1 MKRPQNFDE
10 LLNIAKNRPD
20 VHGALSQL
28 GISLK
33 RVGHS
38 MGGVRWQT
46 ETKSGTSG
54 DLSAVAFIEKS
65 DGSWIIFD
73 NKGRIGQQSMDAITC
88 LREIFGVSFDDAVY
102 MLSGGAP
109 SAPIAKP
116 QKLTLERKTEP
127 QEKPTYT
134 PPTPAPD
141 KLRNVKAYLI
151 QTRKLPKE
159 LVLPLIESGRIYSTY
174 YENPETHKQTLV
186 CGFKITDEN
195 GNDVGCD
202 SCSPQPQIKFKH
214 LFTGSNADYAWCFPY
229 EIEEITAETP
239 IFFCEAPID
248 TMSLC
253 ALSGTPG
260 IYVSMAGCKDRT
272 FTSVAEKLGGKPIIC
287 VDNDEAGDK
296 FAARHPDVTRM
307 VAPYGKDWNDTLK
320 YYVENNLSYAYSA
333 PDAETAPDVP
343 LEDNVGGH
351 VVHLDNEVIDPKKEN
366 GALDKGASGEN
377 EYLKAVSELET
388 ISDEAYLKARSD
400 DPFILVSEHTPSVIL
415 NTFENGK
422 DRQILIRR
430 DALYL
435 ALRESGVQEGNYHGL
450 GKETLL
456 NLPKYLE
463 DPDVILSTEKN
474 NKERRLLLTSIPSKN
489 GQGIISIEFET
500 TKEFKGQNKP
510 FNLIVTMFDLHQNY
524 LKGQFKKFNA
534 QIRYKKENLAQVN
547 PQLLE
552 WLRTFNARSS
562 INSIPENAEKVN
574 TSDEKNSNPLYDK
587 DPPIAD
593 NVGKHSQDELRA
605 TLEAKAD
612 PDVPIDNNVGGHVI
626 HLDNEVIDPQK
637 ENGAL
642 GKGASEENYLA
653 ETTDGRL
660 VAVINTDILNGI
672 DTSTWNRETEEAV
685 KKAASKELK
694 KFDKGIAVNGLTVTI
709 NKTSRREF
717 TRSNYTNAL
726 YRRSPEDFSNKMRAA
741 TSIDNILIST
751 QSLNSDGGL
760 KKSRS
765 DDFVDFHR
773 GKVLLCIK
781 EAKYEAEVL
790 IGETKK
796 GDFIFY
802 DLLEIHSSTFV
813 LKVNEKEKILP
824 TVTPQNTFDDIPKD
838 LSIDIIPEN
847 AEKVNTSD
855 EKNSNPLY
863 DKDPP
868 IADNVGKQSQDELRA
883 TLEAKVKDV
892 VENYRTDP
900 RALAEYVIFCSRFNN
915 YSAKNLCLIWSQN
928 PNAQF
933 VTSAYDFSHGLPDK
947 DGKPTISEKI
957 FIKKGEHALRI
968 WKPYDVKYTVMPDG
982 TEKRSAWLTKSERE
996 LAKAEKWKE
1005 LKRTFFTLVPVFDIT
1020 QTTASPDVYPKICG
1034 LGGIADATSEKIFKG
1049 ISDYCK
1055 YELNCPVIVR
1065 DFGERK
1071 ATVRGLYYPER
1082 NEIHISDMLEG
1093 ENKRST
1099 TLHEA
1104 GHAILRLY
1112 NYLNQNDSVALSE
1125 LKADMIAIML
1135 ESAVG
1140 IKPTDA
1146 RCEHLKAHYDKY
1158 LAERNVSDISA
1169 EDEVFNDVIKICRE
1183 QMPTIIEY
1191 INNSMLTQAQS
1202 TEQTET
1208 QRNDTHITPKRTV

>member
-54 DLSAVAFIEKS
+54 DLSAIAFIEKS

-109 SAPIAKP
+109 SAPVAKP
-116 QKLTLERKTEP
+116 QKLTLERKAEP
-127 QEKPTYT
+127 REERTYT

-159 LVLPLIESGRIYSTY
+159 LVLPLIESGKIYAT
-174 YENPETHKQTLV
+174 ER
-186 CGFKITDEN
+186 FKSKTAFCTFPITDEN
-195 GNDVGCD
+195 GNNVGTD
-202 SCSPQPQIKFKH
+202 MAATIDDLPKEYKKH
-214 LFTGSNADYAWCFPY
+214 LEKGSNADYAWCFPY
-229 EIEEITAETP
+229 EVEDITSETP

-272 FTSVAEKLGGKPIIC
+272 FTSVAEKLGGTPIIC
-287 VDNDEAGDK
+287 VDNDETGDA

-333 PDAETAPDVP
+333 PDAEAAPDVP

-366 GALDKGASGEN
+366 GALDKGASEEN

-388 ISDEAYLKARSD
+388 ISDEAYLKARSE

-415 NTFENGK
+415 NTLENGK

-474 NKERRLLLTSIPSKN
+474 NEERRLLLTSIPSKN

-500 TKEFKGQNKP
+500 TKEFKGQNKQ

-562 INSIPENAEKVN
+562 INSIPENPENVN
-574 TSDEKNSNPLYDK
+574 TSDEKNSNL
-587 DPPIAD
+587 
-593 NVGKHSQDELRA
+593 
-605 TLEAKAD
+605 
-612 PDVPIDNNVGGHVI
+612 
-626 HLDNEVIDPQK
+626 
-637 ENGAL
+637 
-642 GKGASEENYLA
+642 
-653 ETTDGRL
+653 
-660 VAVINTDILNGI
+660 
-672 DTSTWNRETEEAV
+672 
-685 KKAASKELK
+685 
-694 KFDKGIAVNGLTVTI
+694 
-709 NKTSRREF
+709 
-717 TRSNYTNAL
+717 
-726 YRRSPEDFSNKMRAA
+726 
-741 TSIDNILIST
+741 
-751 QSLNSDGGL
+751 
-760 KKSRS
+760 
-765 DDFVDFHR
+765 
-773 GKVLLCIK
+773 
-781 EAKYEAEVL
+781 
-790 IGETKK
+790 
-796 GDFIFY
+796 
-802 DLLEIHSSTFV
+802 
-813 LKVNEKEKILP
+813 
-824 TVTPQNTFDDIPKD
+824 
-838 LSIDIIPEN
+838 
-847 AEKVNTSD
+847 
-855 EKNSNPLY
+855 LY

-892 VENYRTDP
+892 IENYRTDP
-900 RALAEYVIFCSRFNN
+900 RALAEYVIFCSKFND
-915 YSAKNLCLIWSQN
+915 YSANNLRLIWAQY

-1071 ATVRGLYYPER
+1071 ATVRGLYYPDC

-1099 TLHEA
+1099 ALHEA

-1169 EDEVFNDVIKICRE
+1169 DDEVFNDVIKICRE

-1208 QRNDTHITPKRTV
+1208 QSNAAHITPKRTM

>member
-109 SAPIAKP
+109 SAPVEKP
-116 QKLTLERKTEP
+116 QKLTLERKAEP

-229 EIEEITAETP
+229 EVEEITAETP

-272 FTSVAEKLGGKPIIC
+272 FTSVTEKLGGKPIIC
-287 VDNDEAGDK
+287 VDNDESGDK

-333 PDAETAPDVP
+333 PDAAASADVP
-343 LEDNVGGH
+343 LEDKDGGH
-351 VVHLDNEVIDPKKEN
+351 VVHLAKEEIDPKKEN
-366 GALDKGASGEN
+366 GALDKGAS
-377 EYLKAVSELET
+377 
-388 ISDEAYLKARSD
+388 
-400 DPFILVSEHTPSVIL
+400 
-415 NTFENGK
+415 
-422 DRQILIRR
+422 
-430 DALYL
+430 
-435 ALRESGVQEGNYHGL
+435 
-450 GKETLL
+450 
-456 NLPKYLE
+456 
-463 DPDVILSTEKN
+463 
-474 NKERRLLLTSIPSKN
+474 
-489 GQGIISIEFET
+489 
-500 TKEFKGQNKP
+500 
-510 FNLIVTMFDLHQNY
+510 
-524 LKGQFKKFNA
+524 
-534 QIRYKKENLAQVN
+534 
-547 PQLLE
+547 
-552 WLRTFNARSS
+552 
-562 INSIPENAEKVN
+562 
-574 TSDEKNSNPLYDK
+574 
-587 DPPIAD
+587 
-593 NVGKHSQDELRA
+593 
-605 TLEAKAD
+605 
-612 PDVPIDNNVGGHVI
+612 
-626 HLDNEVIDPQK
+626 
-637 ENGAL
+637 
-642 GKGASEENYLA
+642 EENYLA
-653 ETTDGRL
+653 ETTDGKL

-672 DTSTWNRETEEAV
+672 DTSTWNRETEETV
-685 KKAASKELK
+685 KKAASQELK
-694 KFDKGIAVNGLTVTI
+694 KFDTGIVVNGLTVTI

-781 EAKYEAEVL
+781 EAKYEAQVL

-847 AEKVNTSD
+847 PVNVNTSD
-855 EKNSNPLY
+855 EKKFKS
-863 DKDPP
+863 
-868 IADNVGKQSQDELRA
+868 
-883 TLEAKVKDV
+883 
-892 VENYRTDP
+892 
-900 RALAEYVIFCSRFNN
+900 
-915 YSAKNLCLIWSQN
+915 LIRQR
-928 PNAQF
+928 
-933 VTSAYDFSHGLPDK
+933 SAYS
-947 DGKPTISEKI
+947 
-957 FIKKGEHALRI
+957 R
-968 WKPYDVKYTVMPDG
+968 
-982 TEKRSAWLTKSERE
+982 
-996 LAKAEKWKE
+996 
-1005 LKRTFFTLVPVFDIT
+1005 
-1020 QTTASPDVYPKICG
+1020 
-1034 LGGIADATSEKIFKG
+1034 
-1049 ISDYCK
+1049 
-1055 YELNCPVIVR
+1055 
-1065 DFGERK
+1065 
-1071 ATVRGLYYPER
+1071 
-1082 NEIHISDMLEG
+1082 
-1093 ENKRST
+1093 
-1099 TLHEA
+1099 
-1104 GHAILRLY
+1104 
-1112 NYLNQNDSVALSE
+1112 
-1125 LKADMIAIML
+1125 
-1135 ESAVG
+1135 
-1140 IKPTDA
+1140 
-1146 RCEHLKAHYDKY
+1146 
-1158 LAERNVSDISA
+1158 
-1169 EDEVFNDVIKICRE
+1169 
-1183 QMPTIIEY
+1183 
-1191 INNSMLTQAQS
+1191 
-1202 TEQTET
+1202 
-1208 QRNDTHITPKRTV
+1208 

>member
-54 DLSAVAFIEKS
+54 DLSAVAFIEKP

-73 NKGRIGQQSMDAITC
+73 NKGRTGQQSMNAIIC

-109 SAPIAKP
+109 SAPVEKP
-116 QKLTLERKTEP
+116 QKLTLERKAEP

-260 IYVSMAGCKDRT
+260 VYVSMAGLKDRT

-333 PDAETAPDVP
+333 PDAEADPDV
-343 LEDNVGGH
+343 LIEDNVGGH

-366 GALDKGASGEN
+366 GALGKGASVDEEIQADKGLLKFINDIEQMQNKSLLSKRSYNIGLISEN
-377 EYLKAVSELET
+377 HRILLECLFKNEFNIEHDFSGYSMQINGSAVSHIQKRHGKNGNADQT
-388 ISDEAYLKARSD
+388 MANDEDIAKLGIIANSADEFEVLRKADGSIDTSAEFRNKKGERSPKIALKKS
-400 DPFILVSEHTPSVIL
+400 INN
-415 NTFENGK
+415 NTFVVIECVP
-422 DRQILIRR
+422 
-430 DALYL
+430 
-435 ALRESGVQEGNYHGL
+435 ESNKKTIHIVSAR
-450 GKETLL
+450 KEKGGIGQVL
-456 NLPKYLE
+456 NIEANASPQ
-463 DPDVILSTEKN
+463 
-474 NKERRLLLTSIPSKN
+474 LTSKTPVDYPA
-489 GQGIISIEFET
+489 T
-500 TKEFKGQNKP
+500 TN
-510 FNLIVTMFDLHQNY
+510 I
-524 LKGQFKKFNA
+524 
-534 QIRYKKENLAQVN
+534 
-547 PQLLE
+547 
-552 WLRTFNARSS
+552 
-562 INSIPENAEKVN
+562 IPENTEKVN
-574 TSDEKNSNPLYDK
+574 TLDEKNSKPLNDE

-593 NVGKHSQDELRA
+593 N
-605 TLEAKAD
+605 
-612 PDVPIDNNVGGHVI
+612 N
-626 HLDNEVIDPQK
+626 
-637 ENGAL
+637 
-642 GKGASEENYLA
+642 
-653 ETTDGRL
+653 
-660 VAVINTDILNGI
+660 
-672 DTSTWNRETEEAV
+672 
-685 KKAASKELK
+685 
-694 KFDKGIAVNGLTVTI
+694 
-709 NKTSRREF
+709 
-717 TRSNYTNAL
+717 
-726 YRRSPEDFSNKMRAA
+726 
-741 TSIDNILIST
+741 
-751 QSLNSDGGL
+751 
-760 KKSRS
+760 
-765 DDFVDFHR
+765 
-773 GKVLLCIK
+773 
-781 EAKYEAEVL
+781 
-790 IGETKK
+790 
-796 GDFIFY
+796 
-802 DLLEIHSSTFV
+802 
-813 LKVNEKEKILP
+813 
-824 TVTPQNTFDDIPKD
+824 
-838 LSIDIIPEN
+838 
-847 AEKVNTSD
+847 
-855 EKNSNPLY
+855 
-863 DKDPP
+863 
-868 IADNVGKQSQDELRA
+868 GKQSQDELRA
-883 TLEAKVKDV
+883 ELEAKVANV
-892 VENYRTDP
+892 VNNYRADP
-900 RALAEYVIFCSRFNN
+900 RALAEYVLFSSRFNN
-915 YSAKNLCLIWSQN
+915 YSANNLRLIWSQY
-928 PNAQF
+928 PYAQY

-982 TEKRSAWLTKSERE
+982 SEKRSAWLTKSERE

-1005 LKRTFFTLVPVFDIT
+1005 LTRKYFTLVPVFDIT
-1020 QTTASPDVYPKICG
+1020 QTTASPDVYPKLCG
-1034 LGGIADATSEKIFKG
+1034 LGGVKGTSADARFNVLKN
-1049 ISDYCK
+1049 YC
-1055 YELNCPVIVR
+1055 ENVLNCPIIIR

-1071 ATVRGLYYPER
+1071 ATVRGSFYPDL

-1093 ENKRST
+1093 ENKLST
-1099 TLHEA
+1099 FIHELGHATLHA
-1104 GHAILRLY
+1104 
-1112 NYLNQNDSVALSE
+1112 DSYKNASKSTAQIE
-1125 LKADMIAIML
+1125 LEADMYALMIERRL
-1135 ESAVG
+1135 G
-1140 IKPTDA
+1140 IEPTDA
-1146 RCEHLKAHYDKY
+1146 RCRHLKAHYDEY
-1158 LAERNVSDISA
+1158 IAEIKSNDINADTELFNNVIDRY
-1169 EDEVFNDVIKICRE
+1169 RE
-1183 QMPTIIEY
+1183 QIPLIDAY
-1191 INNSMLTQAQS
+1191 LDNLNVK
-1202 TEQTET
+1202 ET
-1208 QRNDTHITPKRTV
+1208 QTNTLNNAQDLPQEQQRTTPQKL